1 MDRRTLIKTGEL
13 AKQAGVLPSTIRF
26 YVQEGLL
33 HPIDQTPGGYRL
45 FDRYHALERLG
56 LIEELKTKQRLKL
69 SEIKERFALDSNLHG
84 RDRLL
89 LQVQTDS
96 GDQT

>member
-1 MDRRTLIKTGEL
+1 LNRRILVKTGEL

-45 FDRYHALERLG
+45 FDQYQALERFRM
-56 LIEELKTKQRLKL
+56 IEELQTKERLTL
-69 SEIKERFALDSNLHG
+69 TEIKERLVSDS
-84 RDRLL
+84 DSSSEDKSLL
-89 LQVQTDS
+89 EI
-96 GDQT
+96 